1 MGETDLAQRVTDKVD
16 EAIRILV
23 GRSYV
28 GVDELSNYLLDIRL
42 ECSSSLEPEGDD
54 EQLQEELVA
63 LTGADSSLS

>member
-1 MGETDLAQRVTDKVD
+1 MGDLAQRIVGKVD
-16 EAIRILV
+16 EALVILV

-54 EQLQEELVA
+54 EQLSKELDSLA
-63 LTGADSSLS
+63 RADSGVS